1 MITWRNPIGSRKIRS
16 DNMSEGKERL
26 ESLSLYKLSKSE
38 PVGTKLDIV
47 THGIGEIET
56 EYGDVYVL
64 SDGQKITFVNFGFG
78 DKESAV
84 HRAIRDAMEND
95 PTIVEHNMVIS
106 LSLRHPKNKNYNN
119 YWAVDRIK
127 VFKERA
133 DIPQQKTVVEYV

>member
-1 MITWRNPIGSRKIRS
+1 
-16 DNMSEGKERL
+16 MSEEKKLL
-26 ESLSLYKLSKSE
+26 EKVSLYELSKSE

-56 EYGDVYVL
+56 EYGHVYVL

-78 DKESAV
+78 DKESAM
-84 HRAIRDAMEND
+84 HRAIRDAIEDD
-95 PTIVEHNMVIS
+95 PSIVEHNMVIS
-106 LSLRHPKNKNYNN
+106 LSLRKPKNKGYNN

-133 DIPQQKTVVEYV
+133 DIPQQKTVVEYI

>member
-1 MITWRNPIGSRKIRS
+1 MI
-16 DNMSEGKERL
+16 EVL
-26 ESLSLYKLSKSE
+26 EEKQLLEKVSLYELSKSE
-38 PVGTKLDIV
+38 PVGTKLDIM
-47 THGIGEIET
+47 TYGIGELES
-56 EYGDVYVL
+56 EYGHVYVL

-84 HRAIRDAMEND
+84 HRAIGEAIAND

-106 LSLRHPKNKNYNN
+106 LSLRKPKNKGYNN

-127 VFKERA
+127 VFKERV

>member
-1 MITWRNPIGSRKIRS
+1 MIEV
-16 DNMSEGKERL
+16 SEEKKLL
-26 ESLSLYKLSKSE
+26 EKVSLYELSKSE

-78 DKESAV
+78 GKESAV

-95 PTIVEHNMVIS
+95 PAMAEHNMVIS
-106 LSLRHPKNKNYNN
+106 LSLRQPKNKNYNN

-127 VFKERA
+127 VFKEKA